1 MSGPGGM
8 LPYVTKQG
16 TAARAAAL
24 LDLVLPEHC
33 AGCDAPG
40 RACCRSCLAVFGE
53 PRQAS
58 ATGPAEPTYALARH
72 ADVARTLVVAHK
84 ERGRRGLTRP
94 LGRAL
99 AAAVPQLPA
108 ARPDAEGTWWLVPVP
123 SRPSAAR
130 VRGGSH
136 VLALARACAAALSET
151 GRPAAVAPALR
162 LDAGARDAVGLD
174 RAQRSANLA
183 GRLRIAP
190 AGAPPP
196 GVPVVLLD
204 DVVTTGATL
213 AAARAALRNAGVEP
227 LSALTLTAA

>member
-1 MSGPGGM
+1 MTKLGM
-8 LPYVTKQG
+8 
-16 TAARAAAL
+16 AAGAAAL

-40 RACCRSCLAVFGE
+40 RACCRSCLAAFGE
-53 PRQAS
+53 PWSVAVG
-58 ATGPAEPTYALARH
+58 GPDEPTYALARH

-99 AAAVPQLPA
+99 AAAVPRLPA
-108 ARPDAEGTWWLVPVP
+108 ARRDAAGTWWLVPVP

-130 VRGGSH
+130 ARGGSH
-136 VLALARACAAALSET
+136 VLALARACAAALSEAGT
-151 GRPAAVAPALR
+151 PAAVAPALR

-174 RAQRSANLA
+174 RTQRSANLA

-213 AAARAALRNAGVEP
+213 AAGRAALQQAGLEP
-227 LSALTLTAA
+227 RSALTLTAA

>member
-1 MSGPGGM
+1 MSGPDGM
-8 LPYVTKQG
+8 LPDVTKQG
-16 TAARAAAL
+16 MAASAAAL

-40 RACCRSCLAVFGE
+40 RVCCRSCLAVFGE
-53 PRQAS
+53 PR
-58 ATGPAEPTYALARH
+58 PAAVSGTDEPTYALARH
-72 ADVARTLVVAHK
+72 ADVARALVVAHK

-99 AAAVPQLPA
+99 AAAVPHLPA

-130 VRGGSH
+130 ARGGSH
-136 VLALARACAAALSET
+136 VLALARACAVALSES
-151 GRPAAVAPALR
+151 GAPAAVAPALR
-162 LDAGARDAVGLD
+162 LAAGARDAVGLD

-183 GRLRIAP
+183 GRLRVAP

-213 AAARAALRNAGVEP
+213 AAGRAALRHAGVRP
-227 LSALTLTAA
+227 VSALTLTAA